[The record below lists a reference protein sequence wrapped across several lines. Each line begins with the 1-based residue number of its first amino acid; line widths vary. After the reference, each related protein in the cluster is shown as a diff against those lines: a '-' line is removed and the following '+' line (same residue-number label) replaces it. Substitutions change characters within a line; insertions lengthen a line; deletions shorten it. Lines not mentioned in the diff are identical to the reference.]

1 MKQYTV
7 TVHLRGCSGESSVTF
22 LEFSGYEA
30 YQQWLSGRDIHGFAK
45 LNGAGDAV
53 EVIVPR
59 HAVIAITLATEDV
72 EDFPVEDAFCNETSD
87 DATDEPSDDVI
98 DG

>member
-7 TVHLRGCSGESSVTF
+7 TVVLRGCPDEGNATF

-30 YQQWLSGRDIHGFAK
+30 YQQWLSGTDIHGFAK
-45 LNGAGDAV
+45 LEGAGEAV

-59 HAVIAITLATEDV
+59 HAVIAVILVTEDA
-72 EDFPVEDAFCNETSD
+72 EDTPVADAFCNED
-87 DATDEPSDDVI
+87 
-98 DG
+98 

>member
-7 TVHLRGCSGESSVTF
+7 KVTLRGCSGESATTF

-30 YQQWLSGRDIHGFAK
+30 YQQWISGRDIHGFAK
-45 LNGAGDAV
+45 LNGAGNAV

-59 HAVIAITLATEDV
+59 HAVIKIELTTTEAESTPAV
-72 EDFPVEDAFCNETSD
+72 DAFCETN
-87 DATDEPSDDVI
+87 
-98 DG
+98 

>member
-7 TVHLRGCSGESSVTF
+7 KVTLRGCSGESATTF

-30 YQQWLSGRDIHGFAK
+30 YQQWISGMDIHGFAK
-45 LNGAGDAV
+45 LNGVDVAH

-59 HAVIAITLATEDV
+59 HAITKIELATTEAESTPAV
-72 EDFPVEDAFCNETSD
+72 DAFCETN
-87 DATDEPSDDVI
+87 
-98 DG
+98 

>member
-7 TVHLRGCSGESSVTF
+7 TVVLRGCDGESVTTF

-30 YQQWLSGRDIHGFAK
+30 YQQWLSGTDIHGFAK
-45 LNGAGDAV
+45 LNGEGEAV

-59 HAVIAITLATEDV
+59 HAVVAIILATEDV
-72 EDFPVEDAFCNETSD
+72 EDTPVVDAFCNETSD
-87 DATDEPSDDVI
+87 DLI

>member
-7 TVHLRGCSGESSVTF
+7 KVTLRGCSGESPTTF

-30 YQQWLSGRDIHGFAK
+30 YQQWLSGTDIHGFAK
-45 LNGAGDAV
+45 LNGAGNAV

-59 HAVIAITLATEDV
+59 HAVTKIELATTEA
-72 EDFPVEDAFCNETSD
+72 ESTPVVDAFCETN
-87 DATDEPSDDVI
+87 
-98 DG
+98 

>member
-7 TVHLRGCSGESSVTF
+7 TVGLRGCPDEGDTTG
-22 LEFSGYEA
+22 LQFSGYEA
-30 YQQWLSGRDIHGFAK
+30 YQQWLSGTDIHGFAK
-45 LNGAGDAV
+45 LNGAGEAV

-59 HAVIAITLATEDV
+59 HAVIAIILATEDV
-72 EDFPVEDAFCNETSD
+72 EDTPVVDAFCNETSD
-87 DATDEPSDDVI
+87 DAI

>member
-7 TVHLRGCSGESSVTF
+7 KVTLRGCSGESATTF

-30 YQQWLSGRDIHGFAK
+30 YQQWISGMDIHGFAK
-45 LNGAGDAV
+45 LNGAGNAV

-59 HAVIAITLATEDV
+59 HAISRIDLAITEAEST
-72 EDFPVEDAFCNETSD
+72 PVADAFCGETN
-87 DATDEPSDDVI
+87 
-98 DG
+98 

>member
-7 TVHLRGCSGESSVTF
+7 TVHLRGCADEGGTTY

-30 YQQWLSGRDIHGFAK
+30 YQQWLLGRDIHGFAK
-45 LNGAGDAV
+45 LNGAGNAV

-59 HAVIAITLATEDV
+59 HAISRIDLAITEAEST
-72 EDFPVEDAFCNETSD
+72 PVADAFCGETN
-87 DATDEPSDDVI
+87 
-98 DG
+98 

>member
-7 TVHLRGCSGESSVTF
+7 TVHLRGCSGEGSVTF

-30 YQQWLSGRDIHGFAK
+30 YQQWLLGRDIHGFAK
-45 LNGAGDAV
+45 LNGAGNAV

-59 HAVIAITLATEDV
+59 HAIIRIDLAITEAEST
-72 EDFPVEDAFCNETSD
+72 PVVDAFCGETSD
-87 DATDEPSDDVI
+87 DNPGGEV
-98 DG
+98 G

>member
-7 TVHLRGCSGESSVTF
+7 TVGLRGCADPVVGY
-22 LEFSGYEA
+22 LQFSGYEA
-30 YQQWLSGRDIHGFAK
+30 YQQWISGRDIHGFAK

-59 HAVIAITLATEDV
+59 HAVNAISLVTEDV
-72 EDFPVEDAFCNETSD
+72 EDTPVADAICNED
-87 DATDEPSDDVI
+87 
-98 DG
+98 